1 MKTVEIEVKDFE
13 NNWDEYFPQIES
25 GETTFILCE
34 NGESKAVLMSY
45 EQYQET
51 IKKLEENI
59 EESLIK
65 MREDNE
71 CR

>member
-13 NNWDEYFPQIES
+13 DNWDEYFPQVES
-25 GETTFILCE
+25 GETTFILYE
-34 NGESKAVLMSY
+34 NGEPKAVFMSY
-45 EQYQET
+45 EQYQE
-51 IKKLEENI
+51 INKKLEKDI
-59 EESLIK
+59 EESLIE

>member
-1 MKTVEIEVKDFE
+1 MKTIKIEVKDFE
-13 NNWDEYFPQIES
+13 DNWDKYFPQVES

-34 NGESKAVLMSY
+34 KGKPQTVLMSY

-51 IKKLEENI
+51 IKKLEEEI